1 MLNVVQGHSEET
13 ISLVCTK
20 TLTAILAITLS
31 TTSEQFLGVGRKYF
45 NMFIAQEL
53 RAPQCLDHSPA
64 LLVELSVVILLK
76 YVCLLWLLR
85 VIQLPQQD
93 NSI

>member
-1 MLNVVQGHSEET
+1 MLNVVQGYNAKT

-20 TLTAILAITLS
+20 ILTTMHYFCHNKVNHFWEMESDFDMLTAIKLS
-31 TTSEQFLGVGRKYF
+31 
-45 NMFIAQEL
+45 
-53 RAPQCLDHSPA
+53 APQCLDHSPA

-76 YVCLLWLLR
+76 YVCLLRLLR